1 MVTNF
6 VCSPHSVM
14 VFHKVMRVQHMI
26 TKSGNQAM
34 NQFEVFDEKGKH
46 FLSYGVEVATIN
58 GDEVTLNAP
67 YWDMYSTTT
76 NYYLLQ
82 FLNEPSIK
90 DIRQKV
96 NDGLYQ
102 TR

>member
-1 MVTNF
+1 ML
-6 VCSPHSVM
+6 
-14 VFHKVMRVQHMI
+14 

-34 NQFEVFDEKGKH
+34 NQFEVFDERGKH
-46 FLSYGVEVATIN
+46 FLSYGAKVASIN
-58 GDEVTLNAP
+58 GDEVTLYAP
-67 YWDMYSTTT
+67 YWNNYSTTT

-82 FLNEPSIK
+82 FLREGSIK

>member
-6 VCSPHSVM
+6 VSSPYSVM
-14 VFHKVMRVQHMI
+14 DFHKVMRVQHML
-26 TKSGNQAM
+26 TKSGNKAM
-34 NQFEVFDEKGKH
+34 NQFEVFDERGKH

-58 GDEVTLNAP
+58 GDETTLYAP
-67 YWDMYSTTT
+67 YWDMYSATT

-102 TR
+102 TQ